1 VSPVP
6 LETERLRIRHFTPHD
21 WQAVHA
27 YTSDASVMTYVPE
40 GVMTEEQTKQF
51 IAGTMTEEAR
61 TYAVALRTEDR
72 LIGHVGFH
80 PWFAPRI
87 YEIGWVVHPRDQ
99 GQGYTTEAATA
110 LLRYGFE
117 SLSVHRVIATCQP
130 ENTPSWRVME
140 KLGMQREGHLR
151 KCIYRDETTWWDEY
165 FYALLEDEWFATEPA
180 RKRAELIWANAG
192 SSA

>member
-1 VSPVP
+1 MSTLPI
-6 LETERLRIRHFTPHD
+6 ETERLRIRHFTPDD
-21 WQAVHA
+21 WHAVHA
-27 YTSDASVMTYVPE
+27 YTSDAGVMTYLPE
-40 GVMTEEQTKQF
+40 GVMTEEQTRQF
-51 IAGTMTEEAR
+51 IAESMTEDAR
-61 TYAVALRTEDR
+61 NYAVDLQAEDR

-87 YEIGWVVHPRDQ
+87 YELGWVFHPRYH
-99 GQGYTTEAATA
+99 GQGYATEAAAA

-165 FYALLEDEWFATEPA
+165 FYAILEEEWFNAVGSRKSEVGEKRQAT
-180 RKRAELIWANAG
+180 
-192 SSA
+192 S